1 VLTQELSNS
10 KQSEQNT
17 DTLLTASNA
26 QVATLNTEVSGLNLQ
41 LVDNSKVCDARIKV
55 EQDKARKSKWHYFW
69 VGVVSGFVG
78 RQLIK

>member
-1 VLTQELSNS
+1 VLTQQLANSQAEAKNDLS
-10 KQSEQNT
+10 
-17 DTLLTASNA
+17 LLTASNA
-26 QVATLNTEVSGLNLQ
+26 QVTTLNQEVTGLNLQ